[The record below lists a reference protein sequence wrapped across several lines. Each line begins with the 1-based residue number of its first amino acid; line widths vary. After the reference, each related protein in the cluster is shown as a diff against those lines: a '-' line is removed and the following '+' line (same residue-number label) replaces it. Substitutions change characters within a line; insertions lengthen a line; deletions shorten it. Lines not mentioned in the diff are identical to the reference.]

1 MIVVLIGPSGSGKT
15 EFSKECIR
23 QGLDRVIT
31 NTTRARREG
40 DRIDEYH
47 FLTREEFVNKIN
59 SNKLV
64 EYAEY
69 NGNLY
74 GVGIEDL
81 TKNCVVVVEPK
92 GYANIKK
99 IYGNKVY
106 SVYLE
111 VSEMERAR
119 RAKERGDS
127 IKSISERIIED
138 RALFKEDLKHEV
150 DMVLTDIKLESIP
163 SIVKKGIKVWKE

>member
-74 GVGIEDL
+74 GVGIDDITE
-81 TKNCVVVVEPK
+81 NCVVVVEPN
-92 GYANIKK
+92 GFRNIKK
-99 IYGNKVY
+99 IYGDRVF

-111 VSEMERAR
+111 VSELERAR
-119 RAKERGDS
+119 RAKSRGDDV
-127 IKSISERIIED
+127 KTISERIIED
-138 RALFKEDLKHEV
+138 RLLFTNELKREV
-150 DMVLTDIKLESIP
+150 NLVLTDIKLEKIP
-163 SIVKKGIKVWKE
+163 SIVRQHMCFWKE